1 MEKRVIILTKS
12 DKNGG
17 YCVAGI
23 DVNTGN
29 FIRLVSEDENSN
41 YALSDNDL
49 IYDDE
54 RTYVEPMDIVN
65 VQLKGKQNS
74 WYQPENYIINDEYY
88 FLKVGTASKNELR
101 DYLMEEEYIFYNS
114 QNYID
119 NIELRNQ
126 LEKYSLVLFRVDEL
140 KMWRD
145 KFKNGRIIA
154 SFIYNNEEYRFI
166 KITDHILTEKYY
178 DEVVSCDPRPYTLY
192 NPILI
197 MSLAPQYIN
206 GKHYKLIANII

>member
-65 VQLKGKQNS
+65 VQLKGK
-74 WYQPENYIINDEYY
+74 
-88 FLKVGTASKNELR
+88 
-101 DYLMEEEYIFYNS
+101 
-114 QNYID
+114 
-119 NIELRNQ
+119 
-126 LEKYSLVLFRVDEL
+126 
-140 KMWRD
+140 
-145 KFKNGRIIA
+145 
-154 SFIYNNEEYRFI
+154 
-166 KITDHILTEKYY
+166 
-178 DEVVSCDPRPYTLY
+178 
-192 NPILI
+192 
-197 MSLAPQYIN
+197 
-206 GKHYKLIANII
+206 